1 MRESSDLAFFAAVVK
16 EGSLSA
22 AARTLDVSPP
32 AVSKRL
38 AQLERRLGVR
48 LLHRTTRRLS
58 LTAEGE
64 IYVEAGRHIL
74 AEIEEV
80 ERRITSARAAPKG
93 RLRVN
98 ATLGFGRTY
107 VAPVVSA
114 FRRRY
119 PEVEV
124 LLQLTDRPVNLA
136 DEAFDVGI
144 RFGDLPDARIVAR
157 KIASNRRL
165 LGASPRYLEQRGRPT
180 TPNDLTRHDCI
191 VLRQNDSVYGLWRLV
206 RGRKSE
212 SVKVRGPLSSNDG
225 SVVLG
230 WALDGHGIVMRAEWE
245 IADHLRSGR
254 LEQVLPE
261 YALPPADIHAVY
273 PERHHLSARVRVF
286 VDFLVERF
294 SAYAV
299 RGPGMPSRW

>member
-1 MRESSDLAFFAAVVK
+1 MRATSDLAFFAAVVK

-22 AARTLDVSPP
+22 AARALDVSPP

-48 LLHRTTRRLS
+48 LLHRTTRRIG

-64 IYVEAGRHIL
+64 LYVEAARRVT
-74 AEIEEV
+74 ADIEEV
-80 ERRITSARAAPKG
+80 ERRISAARAAPKG
-93 RLRVN
+93 LLRVN
-98 ATLGFGRTY
+98 ATLGFGRAY

-124 LLQLTDRPVNLA
+124 LLQLTDRPVNLT
-136 DEAFDVGI
+136 DEAFDVGV

-157 KIASNRRL
+157 KIANNRRL
-165 LGASPRYLEQRGRPT
+165 LCAAPRYLDQRGRPS
-180 TPNDLTRHDCI
+180 TPHDLARHDCI
-191 VLRQNDSVYGLWRLV
+191 VLRQNDSVYGLWRLL
-206 RGRKSE
+206 RGRRSE

-230 WALDGHGIVMRAEWE
+230 WALDGHGILMRAEWE
-245 IADHLRSGR
+245 IADHLRAGR
-254 LEQVLPE
+254 LEQVLAD
-261 YALPPADIHAVY
+261 YLLPPADVYAVY

-294 SAYAV
+294 RAYAQH
-299 RGPGMPSRW
+299 GPGKPSRW

>member
-98 ATLGFGRTY
+98 ATLGFGRAY

-261 YALPPADIHAVY
+261 YALPPADVYAVY

>member
-1 MRESSDLAFFAAVVK
+1 MRGNSDLAFFATVVK

-22 AARTLDVSPP
+22 AARALDVSPP

-48 LLHRTTRRLS
+48 LLHRTTRRIG

-64 IYVEAGRHIL
+64 AYVEVG
-74 AEIEEV
+74 
-80 ERRITSARAAPKG
+80 RRILSEIADLEQRISSARAAPRG
-93 RLRVN
+93 LLRVN

-114 FRRRY
+114 FQRRY

-124 LLQLTDRPVNLA
+124 LLHLTDRPLNLA

-157 KIASNRRL
+157 KIATNRRVL
-165 LGASPRYLEQRGRPT
+165 AASPGYLDQRGRPA
-180 TPNDLTRHDCI
+180 TPHDLTRHDCL
-191 VLRQNDSVYGLWRLV
+191 VLRQNDSVYGVWKLQ
-206 RGRKSE
+206 RGRRSE
-212 SVKVRGPLSSNDG
+212 SVRVRGPLSSNDG

-245 IADHLRSGR
+245 MADHLRSGR
-254 LEQVLPE
+254 LEQVLGE
-261 YALPPADIHAVY
+261 YSTPPADVHAVY

-286 VDFLVERF
+286 VDFVVERF
-294 SAYAV
+294 SAYAR
-299 RGPGMPSRW
+299 RGPGTPSRW

>member
-1 MRESSDLAFFAAVVK
+1 MRVSSDLAFFAAVVK

-22 AARTLDVSPP
+22 AARELDVSPP

-48 LLHRTTRRLS
+48 LLHRTTRRIS

-64 IYVEAGRHIL
+64 LYVEASRRIL
-74 AEIEEV
+74 SEIDEV
-80 ERRITSARAAPKG
+80 ERRISSARAAPKG
-93 RLRVN
+93 LLRVN

-114 FRRRY
+114 FRKRY
-119 PEVEV
+119 PEVDV
-124 LLQLTDRPVNLA
+124 LLQLTDRAVNLTDA
-136 DEAFDVGI
+136 AFDVGI
-144 RFGDLPDARIVAR
+144 RFGELPDARIVAR
-157 KIASNRRL
+157 RIATNRRL
-165 LGASPRYLEQRGRPT
+165 LGASPRYLDQRGRPA
-180 TPNDLTRHDCI
+180 TPNDLTRHDCL
-191 VLRQNDSVYGLWRLV
+191 VLRQNDSGYGLWRFG
-206 RGRKSE
+206 RGRRSE
-212 SVKVRGPLSSNDG
+212 SVKVRGSLSSNDG
-225 SVVLG
+225 SVVVG

-254 LEQVLPE
+254 LEQVLPDFV
-261 YALPPADIHAVY
+261 LPPADIYAVY

-294 SAYAV
+294 RAYAE
-299 RGPGMPSRW
+299 RGPGKPSRW

>member
-1 MRESSDLAFFAAVVK
+1 MRVSSDLAFFAAVVK

-22 AARTLDVSPP
+22 AARQLEVSPP

-48 LLHRTTRRLS
+48 LLHRTTRRIS

-64 IYVEAGRHIL
+64 AYVEAGRRIL
-74 AEIEEV
+74 SEIEEV
-80 ERRITSARAAPKG
+80 ERRISSARAAPKG
-93 RLRVN
+93 LLRVN
-98 ATLGFGRTY
+98 ATLGFGRAY
-107 VAPVVSA
+107 VGPVVSA

-144 RFGDLPDARIVAR
+144 RFGELPDARLVAR
-157 KIASNRRL
+157 KIAANRRL
-165 LGASPRYLEQRGRPT
+165 LAASPRYLDQRGRPA

-191 VLRQNDSVYGLWRLV
+191 VLRQNDSVYGLWRLL
-206 RGRKSE
+206 RGRRAE

-225 SVVLG
+225 SVVLR
-230 WALDGHGIVMRAEWE
+230 WALDGHGILMRAEWE
-245 IADHLRSGR
+245 VADHLRAGR
-254 LEQVLPE
+254 LEQVLPG
-261 YALPPADIHAVY
+261 YALPAADVYAVY

-286 VDFLVERF
+286 VDFLAERF
-294 SAYAV
+294 RAYAAH
-299 RGPGMPSRW
+299 GPGVPSRW

>member
-1 MRESSDLAFFAAVVK
+1 MRGSSDLAFFAAVVR

-22 AARTLDVSPP
+22 AARELDVSPP

-48 LLHRTTRRLS
+48 LLHRTTRRIS

-64 IYVEAGRHIL
+64 LYVEAGRRIL
-74 AEIEEV
+74 SEIEEV
-80 ERRITSARAAPKG
+80 ERRISSARGAPTG
-93 RLRVN
+93 LLRVN

-107 VAPVVSA
+107 VAQVVSA

-124 LLQLTDRPVNLA
+124 LLQLTDRPVNLT
-136 DEAFDVGI
+136 DEAFDVAI
-144 RFGDLPDARIVAR
+144 RFGELPDARIVAR
-157 KIASNRRL
+157 KIANNRRL
-165 LGASPRYLEQRGRPT
+165 LCASPRYLDARGRPAK
-180 TPNDLTRHDCI
+180 PHDLVRHDCL
-191 VLRQNDSVYGLWRLV
+191 VLRQNDSVYGLWRLA
-206 RGRKSE
+206 RGRRSE

-230 WALDGHGIVMRAEWE
+230 WAVDGHGILMRAEWE
-245 IADHLRSGR
+245 IADHLRAGR
-254 LEQVLPE
+254 LEQVLPD
-261 YALPPADIHAVY
+261 YGLPPADIYAVY

-286 VDFLVERF
+286 VDFVVERF
-294 SAYAV
+294 RAYAA

>member
-1 MRESSDLAFFAAVVK
+1 MRETSDLAFFGAVVK
-16 EGSLSA
+16 AATLTA
-22 AARTLDVSPP
+22 AARELDVSPP

-48 LLHRTTRRLS
+48 LMHRTTRRIS

-64 IYVEAGRHIL
+64 AYAEAGRGIL
-74 AEIEEV
+74 AEIEEL
-80 ERRITSARAAPKG
+80 ESRISSARAAPRG
-93 RLRVN
+93 MLRVN
-98 ATLGFGRTY
+98 ATLGFGRAY

-124 LLQLTDRPVNLA
+124 LLQLTDRPVNLT

-144 RFGDLPDARIVAR
+144 RFGELPDARIVAR
-157 KIASNRRL
+157 KIADNRRL
-165 LGASPRYLEQRGRPT
+165 LCAAPRYLEARGHPS
-180 TPNDLTRHDCI
+180 TPGDLVGHDCI
-191 VLRQNDSVYGLWRLV
+191 VLRQNDSGFGLWRLQ

-212 SVKVRGPLSSNDG
+212 SVRVRGPLSSNDG

-230 WALDGHGIVMRAEWE
+230 WALDGHGILMRAEWE
-245 IADHLRSGR
+245 IAGHLRAGR
-254 LEQVLPE
+254 LVQVLPE
-261 YALPPADIHAVY
+261 WALPPADVHAVY

-286 VDFLVERF
+286 IDFLVERF
-294 SAYAV
+294 REHGERETARVA
-299 RGPGMPSRW
+299 RR

>member
-206 RGRKSE
+206 RGRRSE

-294 SAYAV
+294 RAYAV

>member
-1 MRESSDLAFFAAVVK
+1 MRGSSDLAFFSTVVK
-16 EGSLSA
+16 EGSLSG
-22 AARTLDVSPP
+22 AARALDVSPP

-48 LLHRTTRRLS
+48 LLNRTTRRVS

-64 IYVEAGRHIL
+64 VYVEAGRRIL
-74 AEIEEV
+74 SEISELEQ
-80 ERRITSARAAPKG
+80 RISSARAAPKG
-93 RLRVN
+93 LLRVN

-119 PEVEV
+119 PEVDV
-124 LLQLTDRPVNLA
+124 LLHLTDRPLNLT

-157 KIASNRRL
+157 KIATNRRVL
-165 LGASPRYLEQRGRPT
+165 AASPRYLDQRGRPA
-180 TPNDLTRHDCI
+180 TPHDLTRHDCI
-191 VLRQNDSVYGLWRLV
+191 VLRQNDSVYGVWKLQ
-206 RGRKSE
+206 RGRRSE
-212 SVKVRGPLSSNDG
+212 SVRVRGALSSNDG

-245 IADHLRSGR
+245 MADHLRSGR

-261 YALPPADIHAVY
+261 YATPPADIHAVY

-294 SAYAV
+294 SAYAQ
-299 RGPGMPSRW
+299 RGPGTPSRW

>member
-1 MRESSDLAFFAAVVK
+1 MRGGSDLAFFAAVVK
-16 EGSLSA
+16 QGSLSA
-22 AARTLDVSPP
+22 AARELEVSPP

-48 LLHRTTRRLS
+48 LLHRTTRRVS

-64 IYVEAGRHIL
+64 VYVEVGRRIL
-74 AEIEEV
+74 SEIEEL
-80 ERRITSARAAPKG
+80 ERRIGSARAAPRG
-93 RLRVN
+93 LLRLN
-98 ATLGFGRTY
+98 ATLGFGRIY

-124 LLQLTDRPVNLA
+124 LLELTDRPVNLT

-157 KIASNRRL
+157 KIATNRRL
-165 LGASPRYLEQRGRPT
+165 LCASPKYLDQRGRPAI
-180 TPNDLTRHDCI
+180 PHDLTRHDCI
-191 VLRQNDSVYGLWRLV
+191 VLRQNDSAFGTWKLV
-206 RGRKSE
+206 RGRRSE

-230 WALDGHGIVMRAEWE
+230 WALDGHGILMRAEWE
-245 IADHLRSGR
+245 IADHLRAGR
-254 LEQVLPE
+254 LERVLSDC
-261 YALPPADIHAVY
+261 ALPSADIYAVY

-294 SAYAV
+294 RAYAE
-299 RGPGMPSRW
+299 RGPGVPSRW

>member
-1 MRESSDLAFFAAVVK
+1 MRGSSDLAFFATVVK

-22 AARTLDVSPP
+22 AARELGVSPP

-48 LLHRTTRRLS
+48 LLNRTTRRIS

-64 IYVEAGRHIL
+64 VYVEAS
-74 AEIEEV
+74 
-80 ERRITSARAAPKG
+80 RRILSEIGELEQRISSTRAAPKG
-93 RLRVN
+93 LLRVN
-98 ATLGFGRTY
+98 ATLGFGRAY

-124 LLQLTDRPVNLA
+124 LLHLTDRPVNLT

-144 RFGDLPDARIVAR
+144 RFGDLPDARIIAR

-165 LGASPRYLEQRGRPT
+165 LAASPRYLDQRGRPAS
-180 TPNDLTRHDCI
+180 PHDLTRHDCL
-191 VLRQNDSVYGLWRLV
+191 VLRQNDSVYGLWRFT
-206 RGRKSE
+206 RGRRGE

-245 IADHLRSGR
+245 MADHFRAGR
-254 LEQVLPE
+254 LEPVLTDF
-261 YALPPADIHAVY
+261 ALPPADIFAVY

-294 SAYAV
+294 RAYAV

>member
-1 MRESSDLAFFAAVVK
+1 MRGGSDLAFFATLVK
-16 EGSLSA
+16 EGTLSA
-22 AARTLDVSPP
+22 AARELDVSPP

-48 LLHRTTRRLS
+48 LLNRTTRRVS

-64 IYVEAGRHIL
+64 VYAEVGRRIL
-74 AEIEEV
+74 SEV
-80 ERRITSARAAPKG
+80 EELEQRIGSARAAPRG
-93 RLRVN
+93 QLRVN
-98 ATLGFGRTY
+98 ATLGFGRIY

-124 LLQLTDRPVNLA
+124 LLQLTDRPVNLT

-144 RFGDLPDARIVAR
+144 RFGELPDARIVAR
-157 KIASNRRL
+157 KIANNRRL
-165 LGASPRYLEQRGRPT
+165 LCASPKYLDLRGRPA

-191 VLRQNDSVYGLWRLV
+191 VLRQNDSAYGVWKLR
-206 RGRKSE
+206 RGRQSE

-225 SVVLG
+225 SVVLA
-230 WALDGHGIVMRAEWE
+230 WALDGHGILMRADWE
-245 IADHLRSGR
+245 VADHLRSGR
-254 LEQVLPE
+254 LELVLPE

-294 SAYAV
+294 RAYAQ
-299 RGPGMPSRW
+299 RGPGVPSRW

>member
-1 MRESSDLAFFAAVVK
+1 MRGSSDLAFFAVVVK

-22 AARTLDVSPP
+22 AARELDVSPP

-38 AQLERRLGVR
+38 ALLERRLGVR
-48 LLHRTTRRLS
+48 LLHRTTRRIS
-58 LTAEGE
+58 LTTEGE
-64 IYVEAGRHIL
+64 VYVEGGRRIL
-74 AEIEEV
+74 AEIEEL
-80 ERRITSARAAPKG
+80 EQRMSSARAAPKG
-93 RLRVN
+93 LLRVN
-98 ATLGFGRTY
+98 STLGFGRTY

-136 DEAFDVGI
+136 DGAFDVGI
-144 RFGDLPDARIVAR
+144 RFGELPDARIVAR
-157 KIASNRRL
+157 KIANNRRL
-165 LGASPRYLEQRGRPT
+165 LCASPRYLAQRGRPAA
-180 TPNDLTRHDCI
+180 PNDLTRHDCL
-191 VLRQNDSVYGLWRLV
+191 VLRQNDSAYGLWRLA
-206 RGRKSE
+206 RGRKTE

-230 WALDGHGIVMRAEWE
+230 WALDGHGILMRAEWE
-245 IADHLRSGR
+245 IADHLRAGR
-254 LEQVLPE
+254 LEQVLPDHT
-261 YALPPADIHAVY
+261 LPPADIFAVY

-294 SAYAV
+294 RTYV
-299 RGPGMPSRW
+299 QRGLGVPTRW

>member
-1 MRESSDLAFFAAVVK
+1 MRKTSDLAFFAAVAK
-16 EGSLSA
+16 AGTLSA
-22 AARTLDVSPP
+22 AARELDVSPP

-48 LLHRTTRRLS
+48 LMHRTTRRIS

-64 IYVEAGRHIL
+64 VYVETG
-74 AEIEEV
+74 
-80 ERRITSARAAPKG
+80 RRILSELEELESQISSARAAPKG
-93 RLRVN
+93 LLRVN

-107 VAPVVSA
+107 VAPLVSA

-124 LLQLTDRPVNLA
+124 LLQLTDRPVSLT

-157 KIASNRRL
+157 KIANNRRL
-165 LGASPRYLEQRGRPT
+165 LCAAPGYLDRHGRPA
-180 TPNDLTRHDCI
+180 TPADLTRHDCI
-191 VLRQNDSVYGLWRLV
+191 VLRQNDSGFGLWRLL

-212 SVKVRGPLSSNDG
+212 PIKVRGPLSSNDG

-230 WALDGHGIVMRAEWE
+230 WALDGHGVLMRAEWE
-245 IADHLRSGR
+245 IADHLRAGR

-261 YALPPADIHAVY
+261 YALPPADIYAVY

-286 VDFLVERF
+286 VGFLVERF
-294 SAYAV
+294 REYAE
-299 RGPGMPSRW
+299 RGPVVPSRW

>member
-1 MRESSDLAFFAAVVK
+1 MRGSSDLAFFAAVVK

-22 AARTLDVSPP
+22 AARALDVSPP

-48 LLHRTTRRLS
+48 LLHRTTRRIG

-64 IYVEAGRHIL
+64 AYVDAGRRIL
-74 AEIEEV
+74 SEISDLEQ
-80 ERRITSARAAPKG
+80 RISSARAAPKG
-93 RLRVN
+93 LLRVN
-98 ATLGFGRTY
+98 ATLGFGRAY

-124 LLQLTDRPVNLA
+124 LLHLTDRPVNLA

-144 RFGDLPDARIVAR
+144 RFGELPDARLVAR
-157 KIASNRRL
+157 RIAANRRVL
-165 LGASPRYLEQRGRPT
+165 AAAPAYLDARGRPA
-180 TPNDLTRHDCI
+180 TPHDLTRHDCL
-191 VLRQNDSVYGLWRLV
+191 VLRQNDSVYGVWKLQ
-206 RGRKSE
+206 RGRRSE
-212 SVKVRGPLSSNDG
+212 SVRVRGPLSSNDG

-245 IADHLRSGR
+245 MADHLRSGR
-254 LEQVLPE
+254 LEQILAE
-261 YALPPADIHAVY
+261 YSTPPADVHAVY

-294 SAYAV
+294 GSYAQ
-299 RGPGMPSRW
+299 RGPGKPSRW

>member
-1 MRESSDLAFFAAVVK
+1 MRGGSDLAFFATVVK

-22 AARTLDVSPP
+22 AARELDVSPP

-48 LLHRTTRRLS
+48 LLNRTTRRIS

-64 IYVEAGRHIL
+64 EYVEVGRRIL
-74 AEIEEV
+74 SEIEEL
-80 ERRITSARAAPKG
+80 EQRIGPARAAPRG
-93 RLRVN
+93 LLRVN
-98 ATLGFGRTY
+98 ATLGFGRIY
-107 VAPVVSA
+107 VAPVVSS
-114 FRRRY
+114 FRKRY

-124 LLQLTDRPVNLA
+124 LLQLTDRPVNLT

-144 RFGDLPDARIVAR
+144 RFGELPDARIVAR
-157 KIASNRRL
+157 KIANNRRL
-165 LGASPRYLEQRGRPT
+165 LCASPKYLGLRGRPT

-191 VLRQNDSVYGLWRLV
+191 VLRQNDSAYGVWKLR
-206 RGRKSE
+206 RGRQSE

-225 SVVLG
+225 SAVLA
-230 WALDGHGIVMRAEWE
+230 WALDGHGILMRAEWE
-245 IADHLRSGR
+245 VADHLRAGR

-273 PERHHLSARVRVF
+273 PERHHLSARVRAF

-294 SAYAV
+294 RAYAE
-299 RGPGMPSRW
+299 RGPGVPSRW